1 MGDSMGDEADLRR
14 KFRVL
19 ENDKRAYGEEVQM
32 QIRKQRAAVDK
43 LTRENR
49 KLKVELNEQRSV
61 TNANQNVLL
70 GEKMTSLNEAC
81 DTTQKKL
88 EAELLKKREM
98 TTKKTTLDE
107 RIMRTREKMGSMGG
121 VNAAR
126 ETNEAI
132 SKQIRV
138 LENRL
143 DKALQKFNEAV
154 AHNKSLRESIDG
166 LRRERVVFDSIYKK
180 LERDLQEKKKEMANI
195 IEVANAAYEARD
207 QAQQQMHALKAQAD
221 KEHQEFEK
229 EWKELGRLIENDKK
243 MKEYMKLKEK
253 EREQQIQKGELSL
266 DDEQKTK
273 KRVTKNAWGIVKDK
287 AQLQLSAERVTAY
300 EEAFAKI
307 QAATG
312 ISDIDELVQTFI
324 NAEDQNFSL
333 FNYANDLSAD
343 IEKLEAQISA
353 LRTEMADVS
362 ASAGTSLVVRSP
374 SPTDAMASEQDK
386 AQFFQKLEERWQR
399 LEKRCEHYEM
409 KYQQTQR
416 ILRSIKGGLQS
427 LVQRL
432 RLTGVDSSAVAAAE
446 EDASRMVE
454 TVTEGNMMTY
464 LGSIEQRTLELLN
477 LYMRDAGELP
487 SEPPGAAAGVDV
499 LQPAIKGAALGA
511 TASQLQIRLP
521 STVEDYSDDN
531 ESDEDEDRP
540 YTREELKIR
549 VSRSSRR
556 SGQRAIRPKK

>member
-1 MGDSMGDEADLRR
+1 
-14 KFRVL
+14 
-19 ENDKRAYGEEVQM
+19 
-32 QIRKQRAAVDK
+32 
-43 LTRENR
+43 
-49 KLKVELNEQRSV
+49 
-61 TNANQNVLL
+61 
-70 GEKMTSLNEAC
+70 
-81 DTTQKKL
+81 
-88 EAELLKKREM
+88 
-98 TTKKTTLDE
+98 
-107 RIMRTREKMGSMGG
+107 
-121 VNAAR
+121 
-126 ETNEAI
+126 
-132 SKQIRV
+132 
-138 LENRL
+138 
-143 DKALQKFNEAV
+143 
-154 AHNKSLRESIDG
+154 
-166 LRRERVVFDSIYKK
+166 VVFDSIYKK